1 MALRA
6 FLVLLSF
13 AGAVGE
19 DVAGALAS
27 DDTCAAGQDCSLELH
42 QLRGMKV
49 NYLEALEDASDDE
62 EDEEEAVY
70 VEEEAEVEGGG
81 CTNPKDMKV
90 WKKGGKKTFDA
101 SLNHCGRSCAAGFPC
116 TKDRQPRRLCGIQVF
131 RWCSVSAAAGSW
143 DSGTE
148 VSSCCF
154 AFLGCRSVQDCMQ
167 KKGYS
172 SNCASCMAQLV
183 GCSRD
188 HCMNQCT
195 LAFDS

>member
-154 AFLGCRSVQDCMQ
+154 AFFGLPVRAGLHAEEGLLEQLRVLHGPVGGLLEGPLHESVHLG
-167 KKGYS
+167 
-172 SNCASCMAQLV
+172 
-183 GCSRD
+183 
-188 HCMNQCT
+188 
-195 LAFDS
+195 F